1 LIYVATLERGNKKR
15 IYDGK
20 IIMTTID
27 DNDLQEIA
35 NTHGTPL
42 YIYNAADIRH
52 QCQRLQQTLAEHFDL
67 HYSIKANPSLAIS
80 HLIRQQGIQ
89 AEIASDGEL
98 HIALAAGYT
107 PEQIIFAGPGK
118 TEQELR
124 LAVQTKLGCINVESI
139 NELRLLNELAHAENT
154 VQTIGLRINP
164 AIEQLQHGKIINAG
178 GAQKFGIDEAQA
190 GEAITLAQQLPHLN
204 LQGLHYSLASQVQ
217 HHDDFLALCHI
228 ILHSAKRLAEKH
240 QFHPSILNFGG
251 GIGVPHQ
258 ASDTEFDLFA
268 FIHGFHAIAISLKQ
282 QGFFKHCRFAL
293 ELGRFIVSAAGGYLA
308 RVVDTKI
315 SQGLAFAIL
324 DGGINHALL
333 PITANQY
340 RVRKV
345 LNNSNNEQKTTEV
358 MLGGPL
364 CTSVDSWRNTVSLPE
379 LHMGDLVLLENAG
392 AYGLSASMLG
402 FLSRQTPAEILV
414 ENNKALLIRQRSDVT
429 AVLDH
434 QIKPVS
440 FL

>member
-1 LIYVATLERGNKKR
+1 
-15 IYDGK
+15 
-20 IIMTTID
+20 MTTID
-27 DNDLQEIA
+27 DSNLQEIA

-42 YIYNAADIRH
+42 YIYNAAHIRH
-52 QCQRLQQTLAEHFDL
+52 QCQRLQHTLAKHFDL

-98 HIALAAGYT
+98 HVALAAGYT

-139 NELRLLNELAHAENT
+139 NELRLLNELAQAENT

-164 AIEQLQHGKIINAG
+164 AVEQLQQGKIINAG

-190 GEAITLAQQLPHLN
+190 GEAIALARQLPHLN

-228 ILHSAKRLAEKH
+228 ILHSAKRLAKKH
-240 QFHPSILNFGG
+240 QFHPRLLNFGG
-251 GIGVPHQ
+251 GIGVPHK

-268 FIHGFHAIAISLKQ
+268 FIQGFHAIATNLKQ

-293 ELGRFIVSAAGGYLA
+293 ELGRFIVSAAGEYLA
-308 RVVDTKI
+308 RVVDIKI
-315 SQGLAFAIL
+315 SQGVAFAIL

-340 RVRKV
+340 QVRKV
-345 LNNSNNEQKTTEV
+345 LSTSNNKQHDQQSTEV

-379 LHMGDLVLLENAG
+379 LHIGDLVLLENSG

-402 FLSRQTPAEILV
+402 FLSRQIPAEILID
-414 ENNKALLIRQRSDVT
+414 NNKALLIRKRSDVA